1 MPPTFSHRWSRA
13 CAEQYPPM
21 TSLVDVASRSAATYR
36 PTSDLSYS
44 STLHLRG
51 VGPAPAPHTARTRKA
66 KGADMYQN
74 DERMRAAAE
83 LTARQL
89 EQAIEI
95 VEDQFGSD
103 LEHKQAPVVA
113 AVLSTLAAN
122 YREGSVSERRRL
134 RSVQS
139 R

>member
-1 MPPTFSHRWSRA
+1 
-13 CAEQYPPM
+13 
-21 TSLVDVASRSAATYR
+21 
-36 PTSDLSYS
+36 
-44 STLHLRG
+44 
-51 VGPAPAPHTARTRKA
+51 
-66 KGADMYQN
+66 MYQN

-95 VEDQFGSD
+95 VEDQFGTD
-103 LEHKQAPVVA
+103 LESKQAPVVA
-113 AVLSTLAAN
+113 AVLSALAAN
-122 YREGSVSERRRL
+122 YREGSVSERRQL

>member
-1 MPPTFSHRWSRA
+1 
-13 CAEQYPPM
+13 
-21 TSLVDVASRSAATYR
+21 
-36 PTSDLSYS
+36 
-44 STLHLRG
+44 
-51 VGPAPAPHTARTRKA
+51 
-66 KGADMYQN
+66 MYQN

-95 VEDQFGSD
+95 VEDQFGTD
-103 LEHKQAPVVA
+103 LESKQAPVVA
-113 AVLSTLAAN
+113 AVLSALAAN

>member
-1 MPPTFSHRWSRA
+1 MSDRF
-13 CAEQYPPM
+13 
-21 TSLVDVASRSAATYR
+21 R
-36 PTSDLSYS
+36 PR
-44 STLHLRG
+44 TLR
-51 VGPAPAPHTARTRKA
+51 VRKP

-95 VEDQFGSD
+95 VEDQFGTD

>member
-1 MPPTFSHRWSRA
+1 
-13 CAEQYPPM
+13 
-21 TSLVDVASRSAATYR
+21 
-36 PTSDLSYS
+36 
-44 STLHLRG
+44 
-51 VGPAPAPHTARTRKA
+51 
-66 KGADMYQN
+66 MYQN

-83 LTARQL
+83 LTERQL

-95 VEDQFGSD
+95 VEDHFGSD